1 MKKFAMEFTAFAF
14 FAFAPLVTMWIIKGG
29 I

>member
-1 MKKFAMEFTAFAF
+1 MKKFAMEFAAFTF